1 MMEQQPKQL
10 SPQVPGRETPSLP
23 VLAPGDPLPETM
35 LEEIDGG
42 KGEGDDE

>member
-1 MMEQQPKQL
+1 MEQQQPKQTPQQVL
-10 SPQVPGRETPSLP
+10 SGEASVLP

-42 KGEGDDE
+42 KGDDDNE